1 MWFYVISIKK
11 HFFIILGMEFGTYK
25 MRWPRR
31 GRLNVSY
38 EWKMMPCQNST
49 TEFVKFWWPQDQ
61 QHSPKLSTSG
71 TRPWLVWWL
80 ISVKP
85 SLTLK
90 NSLTCWSNVKTRFK
104 LVSRLVWTPK
114 CLQDFLQL
122 CFTLLKNLE
131 AWVCSPWATFWF
143 LKVIWDGPSKLML
156 VSPISDLAWVM
167 RKINWFQISTGNN
180 LFSILRKK
188 LLFSLPLQ
196 YRSTN

>member
-1 MWFYVISIKK
+1 
-11 HFFIILGMEFGTYK
+11 
-25 MRWPRR
+25 
-31 GRLNVSY
+31 
-38 EWKMMPCQNST
+38 MPCQNST

-61 QHSPKLSTSG
+61 RPSPKLSTNG

-85 SLTLK
+85 WLTPK
-90 NSLTCWSNVKTRFK
+90 NSLTYWSNVKTRFK

-122 CFTLLKNLE
+122 CFTLPKNLE
-131 AWVCSPWATFWF
+131 VWVCCPWATFWF

-156 VSPISDLAWVM
+156 ESPISDLAWVM

-180 LFSILRKK
+180 FLAFCERKFCSVCHYNIEVQTNQFSKWKYYLGTAKK
-188 LLFSLPLQ
+188 SQ
-196 YRSTN
+196 YPNCDLCFASKYF